1 MTLLYNSIQLLCC
14 FRSRFDIT
22 FLARYFFLLNC
33 IYTAAKLQ
41 FFSIGKIFK
50 HLIAENVLFFIFF
63 KHSSRPCLLFYGELP
78 VNQVKL
84 CFSIVDL
91 VQFVSRHHLNQ
102 FVYIPIY
109 KNIRVKVQVY
119 NEVILGGFIPLF
131 KYGVYKHMFCVI

>member
-84 CFSIVDL
+84 CFRIVDL
-91 VQFVSRHHLNQ
+91 VQFVSWHHLNQ
-102 FVYIPIY
+102 FVYIPIIKIY
-109 KNIRVKVQVY
+109 VLKYRCIMK
-119 NEVILGGFIPLF
+119 LF
-131 KYGVYKHMFCVI
+131 LVASFPFSNTVCTSTCFV